1 MMIQARP
8 PPSVADLPPV
18 PTPPTPT
25 PFQRWGRRLVA
36 FVRAYPVPS
45 GTILLLAV
53 SLGLWLARQPN
64 AARWPL
70 LLIVLVGTVRI
81 GWELLQQVR
90 RREFGVDFIAALA
103 IIGSLIL
110 GQYLA
115 GAIIVLMLS
124 GGEALETFALQRA
137 RTSLAAL
144 AERAPRFAHVREGQQ
159 LRDISA
165 DAVAVGMHI
174 VIKPGELIPVD
185 GVVIAGSSDVSE
197 ADLTGEPVPVRKDV
211 GMQTLS
217 GSVNLDGV
225 LDVQALHRAADS
237 QYAKILELMQ
247 EAQENK
253 APINRLA
260 DTYSVGFTIFTLVL
274 AGLAW
279 LISRDSIY
287 ALAVLVVA
295 TPCPLILATPIAI
308 MSGINRAAKQGVI
321 VKSGGAMEQL
331 GEADV
336 AVFDKTGTLTM
347 GIPQLKA
354 ITTLAGA
361 ALTEADL
368 LPLIATIEQFS
379 AHVLA
384 KAVVEAA
391 QTRSL
396 SLGTASDVH
405 EVFGKGVQGMV
416 TFPGANTTRQVAVG
430 NRTFMKHLGVALPP
444 SLVTARER
452 CVAQGEIGSFILVD
466 GAVVGL
472 LVLADLP
479 RPDLA
484 RLSPE
489 LKAAGITETIL
500 LTGDGELV
508 AQRIGTLAQMD
519 RVVANCLPGDKVAT
533 IRALVAAK
541 RHVLMVGDGVN
552 DAPALASASVGI
564 AVGTQG
570 LTAASSAAD
579 AVLLST
585 DILRIAS
592 VIRLGRWVMHIA
604 RQGIWVGMGLS
615 GIAMIFAALGFIEP
629 AAGALLQEGID
640 VVVILNALRAGR
652 PPQVAGRTT

>member
-225 LDVQALHRAADS
+225 LDVLALHRAADS